1 MLIRIL
7 TFRKSKELPANC
19 FSMFPSCFI
28 PLVLLLYSYWLTVH
42 VWPSVLLLCLSCLCP
57 QIYKEQLNTRV
68 VLVAVETWTDRDR
81 INIHPDPLQMLHD
94 FSKYRQHY
102 IKQHAD
108 AVHLLSYVPFYN
120 GLDYHSS
127 VYISIYCRCLPV
139 SSCLFFCLIINIC
152 LT

>member
-1 MLIRIL
+1 
-7 TFRKSKELPANC
+7 
-19 FSMFPSCFI
+19 MFPSWFI
-28 PLVLLLYSYWLTVH
+28 PLVLPLYSYWLTVH

-81 INIHPDPLQMLHD
+81 INIHPDPLRMLHD

-108 AVHLLSYVPFYN
+108 AVHLLSYVLLYN
-120 GLDYHSS
+120 DWDCYSFIYFS
-127 VYISIYCRCLPV
+127 VYWFCLCVSYCLLFCLVVITSIHVFL
-139 SSCLFFCLIINIC
+139 SKFNLFFNVLVYF
-152 LT
+152 

>member
-1 MLIRIL
+1 MMA
-7 TFRKSKELPANC
+7 LPANC
-19 FSMFPSCFI
+19 FPMFSSCFI
-28 PLVLLLYSYWLTVH
+28 PLFLPLYSYWLNVH
-42 VWPSVLLLCLSCLCP
+42 VWPSVPLLCLSCLSP

-108 AVHLLSYVPFYN
+108 AVHLLSYVPLAVAY
-120 GLDYHSS
+120 S
-127 VYISIYCRCLPV
+127 V
-139 SSCLFFCLIINIC
+139 SSCLLLFSTCLFFLFFCLIFSVSINQHLSSLGSLVDI
-152 LT
+152 

>member
-1 MLIRIL
+1 
-7 TFRKSKELPANC
+7 
-19 FSMFPSCFI
+19 
-28 PLVLLLYSYWLTVH
+28 
-42 VWPSVLLLCLSCLCP
+42 

-108 AVHLLSYVPFYN
+108 AVHLLSNVTFHYKR
-120 GLDYHSS
+120 SS
-127 VYISIYCRCLPV
+127 LSYFGGVCSVTRGV
-139 SSCLFFCLIINIC
+139 GVNE
-152 LT
+152 